1 MNAFKKLKKIKTLL
15 VDDDEFIRDSLK
27 IAFKAKGCALQVAE
41 SAEEGLKAVKG
52 ESFDII
58 ISDFRLPEMN
68 GLDFI
73 RETTVIQPDAIRFL
87 ITAYRDDHI
96 VSDAVRKGIHDF
108 IEKPFSVKKLVN
120 LLELAIKHQEK
131 NHAAVDSKTA

>member
-1 MNAFKKLKKIKTLL
+1 MNAFKTLKKIKTLL
-15 VDDDEFIRDSLK
+15 VDDDELIRDSLK

-41 SAEEGLKAVKG
+41 SAEEGLAAVKE

-58 ISDFRLPEMN
+58 ISDFRLPGIN

-73 RETTVIQPDAIRFL
+73 KQTTRIQPDAIRFL
-87 ITAYRDDHI
+87 ITAYRDDCI
-96 VSDAVRKGIHDF
+96 VSEAVRMGIHDF

-131 NHAAVDSKTA
+131 NHAAVDRKIA